1 MWFQNLRD
9 FMLYAGLLTVAKDLT
24 LLTELHCDLGSL
36 QALKG
41 VAADFS
47 VGFDE
52 VATGIFG
59 LGFTFLFSSS
69 GFFGIIL

>member
-1 MWFQNLRD
+1 MYVD
-9 FMLYAGLLTVAKDLT
+9 LLTVANDLT

-52 VATGIFG
+52 VDTGIFG
-59 LGFTFLFSSS
+59 LGFTFLLSSS
-69 GFFGIIL
+69 GFFGTLL